1 MISRGDSSRF
11 FATQEE
17 TITELADRLFSS
29 YLAKRSG
36 RADLSEKIDEIRE
49 QLKLLDPGEP
59 QRAVNLIWELECD
72 IQAAY
77 MAQNS
82 LMRKAKP
89 SLFASTLES
98 LRDKIYLQYNQV
110 NNFETFLNRFLDSIP
125 GLIAIQVVEVGD
137 QNTLLRELVR
147 TNRDHIET
155 AEEHGSFGVTK
166 LHDEAPMKQKV
177 VEAEKKL
184 KIMQKASETFNEF
197 LDAKQSAGMR
207 Y

>member
-1 MISRGDSSRF
+1 MKTQRNSSGF

-17 TITELADRLFSS
+17 TITELADRLFAS
-29 YLAKRSG
+29 YKAKRSG
-36 RADLSEKIDEIRE
+36 RTDLSERINAIRQ
-49 QLKLLDPGEP
+49 QLELLDPRQP
-59 QRAVNLIWELECD
+59 QRAVNLIWELECN

-89 SLFASTLES
+89 SLFATTLES
-98 LRDKIYLQYNQV
+98 LRDKVYSQYSEVYGFNDLLV
-110 NNFETFLNRFLDSIP
+110 RFQDNIS
-125 GLIAIQVVEVGD
+125 GLIATQVVEVED
-137 QNTLLRELVR
+137 QKVLLRELVR
-147 TNRDHIET
+147 INKDHIET
-155 AEEHGSFGVTK
+155 AEEHGSFGVRE

-184 KIMQKASETFNEF
+184 KIMQKASEAFNDF